1 LEELYLKFVIQ
12 EHHATHIH
20 WDFRLE
26 MDGTLKSWAIPKGV
40 STVVGVK
47 RLAIQV
53 EDHDFSFINFEGTI
67 EEGVYGAGKIMIWDS
82 GAYDLLEKSDK
93 SIEIVLHGKKI
104 DGRYVILYWKEKN
117 WLIFKKT

>member
-1 LEELYLKFVIQ
+1 MEELYLKFVIQ